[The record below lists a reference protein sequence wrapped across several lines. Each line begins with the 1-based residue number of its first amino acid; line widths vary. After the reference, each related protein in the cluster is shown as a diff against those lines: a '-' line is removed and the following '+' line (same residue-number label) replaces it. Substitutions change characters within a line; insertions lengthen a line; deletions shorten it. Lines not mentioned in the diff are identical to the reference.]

1 MYSKNV
7 MEQFYQFME
16 QDVINVISGESNYLQ
31 HRILQKVKLEL
42 EILMTNTE
50 RNYCYMLCA
59 PFYRA

>member
-50 RNYCYMLCA
+50 RNYCYM
-59 PFYRA
+59 